1 MAIEKPVTILAISSY
16 HKGHDFLKEAKRQG
30 ARVLFLTSQSL
41 QDAEWPH
48 ESIDEIYFMPDNKK
62 EWHMPDVIKAV
73 SFLARKEKL
82 DKIVALDD
90 FDVEK
95 AASIREHLRLP
106 GMGESQARFFRDKL
120 AMRMRAKDAGIP
132 VPEFIGVFN
141 HDDLNK
147 FASAVPFPFMVKPRM
162 QAGAI
167 GMKKVNSPIE
177 MWNVINAAADM
188 QSFYLVERFIPGIVC
203 HVDTII
209 YEGKVKFVVASEYG
223 LPPLEVAHQGRVF
236 TSRNVLRDSQLESE
250 LFALNEKVLSA
261 LGLQTGVS
269 HTEFIKAADG
279 SLYFLETS
287 ARVGGAHISDLVE
300 AATGVNLWA
309 EWAKIETLS
318 KGKKYVAPK
327 SKKNYAALL
336 NSLAKQQWP
345 DMSGYN
351 APEVFLKMNRE
362 YHVGLILQSNKY
374 EKISEYLETYTNRF
388 YNDFFTFVPMA
399 DKPTN

>member
-41 QDAEWPH
+41 QDAEWPR

-62 EWHMPDVIKAV
+62 EWYMPDVIKAV

-95 AASIREHLRLP
+95 AASIREHLRIP

-147 FASAVPFPFMVKPRM
+147 FASVVPFPFMVKPRM
-162 QAGAI
+162 QAGSI
-167 GMKKVNSPIE
+167 GMKKVNSPME
-177 MWNVINAAADM
+177 MWDVINAAAEM

-203 HVDTII
+203 HVDTIM

-236 TSRNVLRDSQLESE
+236 TSRNVLRDTELESE
-250 LFALNEKVLSA
+250 LFTLNEKVLSS

-309 EWAKIETLS
+309 EWAKIESLP
-318 KGKKYVAPK
+318 KGKKYSAPK